1 MFSSLRLSQQLY
13 YSFGAVILLLM
24 VVTVAGYR
32 GLTQGFDN
40 FTEYRLLARSSNAA
54 SEAEAT
60 LLRAR
65 VDVLK
70 YLKTP
75 EDKVYQSFQ
84 SNMAEL
90 NKGFAKAKEL
100 ELDAARDRLL
110 AQADEL
116 VKNYAST
123 FEAVTRDFAARN
135 KVVLDVLD
143 PTGLGMREKVTDII
157 TALYQEGDS
166 EGLFV
171 AARSQEKLMLA
182 RLYASKFLISNKED
196 DYQRALQELS
206 ALDGTLNGLK
216 NTESAAVIAD
226 KVQSIDEGRAKYR
239 DALKEVY
246 SIIQGRNKRIN
257 EGLNV
262 IGPKV
267 AGVLDD
273 YNKAIQQQQDALGPH
288 AQQES
293 EAAINTVIVVSIAA
307 LLLAIWLAITVVRA
321 IRRPVG
327 GEPREM
333 ASIARE
339 IAGGNLGQNF
349 QAQGSTGIYAAM
361 AEMNDNLRRIISEL
375 TEASRSLGES
385 SSGML
390 GVTEE
395 SRVNSESQA
404 DQLAQTASA
413 MQEMTH
419 TVDDIA
425 QNAQRASE
433 MASEADHHAQDG
445 MGVVEDTRRSIMAL
459 VDNITDVSGIIE
471 NLEKETENVGS
482 ILGVIRGIAEQTN
495 LLALN
500 AAIEAARAGEQ
511 GRGFA
516 VVADEVRNLASR
528 TQNSTEEIQALIG
541 RLQAESRR
549 SVESMRVNVTEA
561 TQTSEK
567 ANKAIAALGAIA
579 DSVMAIRDMNH
590 QIAVAAEEQATVV
603 NTINLSVE
611 EISVLARKNA
621 EGSEQVQSSANGIN
635 GISRKL
641 SGIVGR
647 FKL

>member
-13 YSFGAVILLLM
+13 YSFGVVIVLLL

-32 GLTQGFDN
+32 GLTEGFKN
-40 FTEYRLLARSSNAA
+40 FTEYRLLASSSNAA
-54 SEAEAT
+54 SEAETT
-60 LLRAR
+60 LLRAQ
-65 VDVLK
+65 VDVFR
-70 YLKTP
+70 YLNTP
-75 EDKVYQSFQ
+75 DNTTYQSFQ
-84 SNMAEL
+84 KNIAEL
-90 NKGFAKAKEL
+90 NQDITHAKEL
-100 ELDAARDRLL
+100 ELDAGRDSLL
-110 AQADEL
+110 AQADGL

-123 FEAVTRDFAARN
+123 FEAVTGDFAARDQ
-135 KVVLDVLD
+135 VVRDLLD
-143 PTGLGMREKVTDII
+143 PAGLSMRENVTDVI
-157 TALYQEGDS
+157 TAMYQEGDPD
-166 EGLFV
+166 GLFV

-182 RLYASKFLISNKED
+182 RLFASNFLISNREED
-196 DYQRALQELS
+196 YKRALQELS
-206 ALDGTLNGLK
+206 ALDGTINGLK
-216 NTESAAVIAD
+216 SVDSAAVIAD
-226 KVQSIDEGRAKYR
+226 KVKGIDTGRTQYR
-239 DALKEVY
+239 DALKAVY
-246 SIIQGRNKRIN
+246 GIIQNQNGRIN

-267 AGVLDD
+267 AAVLQE
-273 YNKAIQQQQDALGPH
+273 YNKAIEQQQDELGLY
-288 AQQES
+288 AQQKS
-293 EAAINTVIVVSIAA
+293 ENAIDTVVVVAIAA

-339 IAGGNLGQNF
+339 IAAGNLGQNF
-349 QAQGSTGIYAAM
+349 RREGSTGIYAAM
-361 AEMNDNLRRIISEL
+361 AEMNDNLRRIVSEL
-375 TEASRSLGES
+375 NDASRTLGDS

-390 GVTEE
+390 GVTQE
-395 SRVNSESQA
+395 SRRNSESQA
-404 DQLAQTASA
+404 DQLAHTASA

-425 QNAQRASE
+425 RNAQRASE
-433 MASEADHHAQDG
+433 MASEADHHAQEG
-445 MGVVEDTRRSIMAL
+445 MGVVEDTRRSIMVL
-459 VDNITDVSGIIE
+459 VDNIRDVSGIIE

-482 ILGVIRGIAEQTN
+482 ILDVIRGIAEQTN

-541 RLQAESRR
+541 RLQGESRR
-549 SVESMRVNVTEA
+549 SVESMKLSVTEA
-561 TQTSEK
+561 TQTSDK

-603 NTINLSVE
+603 STINISVE
-611 EISVLARKNA
+611 EISGLARMNA
-621 EGSEQVQSSANGIN
+621 QGSEQVQNSANGIS
-635 GISRKL
+635 GISSKL

>member
-13 YSFGAVILLLM
+13 YSFGVVIVLLL

-32 GLTQGFDN
+32 GLTDGFEN
-40 FTEYRLLARSSNAA
+40 FSEYGQLAKSSNAA

-65 VDVLK
+65 VDVLR
-70 YLKTP
+70 YLNTP
-75 EDKVYQSFQ
+75 DDAIYQSFQ
-84 SNMAEL
+84 KNIAEL
-90 NKGFAKAKEL
+90 NQDFTNAREL
-100 ELDAARDRLL
+100 ELDAGRDSLL
-110 AQADEL
+110 AQADGL
-116 VKNYAST
+116 VKSYAST
-123 FEAVTRDFAARN
+123 FKAVTGDFAARN
-135 KVVLDVLD
+135 QVVRDLLD
-143 PTGLGMREKVTDII
+143 PAGLRMRENVTDVI
-157 TALYQEGDS
+157 TAMYQEGDA
-166 EGLFV
+166 EGLFI

-182 RLYASKFLISNKED
+182 RLFAASFLISNREED
-196 DYQRALQELS
+196 YKRALQELS
-206 ALDGTLNGLK
+206 ALDGTINGLK
-216 NTESAAVIAD
+216 SVDSASVIAD
-226 KVQSIDEGRAKYR
+226 KVQGIDEGRIQYR
-239 DALKEVY
+239 DALKAVFG
-246 SIIQGRNKRIN
+246 IIQDQNKRIN

-262 IGPKV
+262 IGPNV
-267 AGVLDD
+267 AGVLEE
-273 YNKAIQQQQDALGPH
+273 YNKAIEQQQDELGLH
-288 AQQES
+288 TQQER
-293 EAAINTVIVVSIAA
+293 ENAIDTVVVVAIAA
-307 LLLAIWLAITVVRA
+307 LLLAIWLAITVVRG

-349 QAQGSTGIYAAM
+349 QREGSTGIYAAM
-361 AEMNDNLRRIISEL
+361 AEMNDNLRRIVSEL
-375 TEASRSLGES
+375 TDASRTLGES

-390 GVTEE
+390 GVTQE

-404 DQLAQTASA
+404 DQLVHTASA

-425 QNAQRASE
+425 RNAQRASE

-445 MGVVEDTRRSIMAL
+445 MGIVEDTRRSIMVL
-459 VDNITDVSGIIE
+459 VDNIRDVSGIIE
-471 NLEKETENVGS
+471 NLEKETENVGA

-528 TQNSTEEIQALIG
+528 TQNSTAEIQALIG

-549 SVESMRVNVTEA
+549 SVESMRLSVTEA
-561 TQTSEK
+561 TQTSDK

-590 QIAVAAEEQATVV
+590 QIAVAAEEQTTVV

-611 EISVLARKNA
+611 EISALARKNA
-621 EGSEQVQSSANGIN
+621 QGSEQVQNSANGIS
-635 GISRKL
+635 GISSKL

-647 FKL
+647 FRL

>member
-84 SNMAEL
+84 TNMAEL

-135 KVVLDVLD
+135 KVVHDVLD

-166 EGLFV
+166 EGLFI

-206 ALDGTLNGLK
+206 ALDGTVDGLK

-246 SIIQGRNKRIN
+246 GIIQGRNKRIN

-267 AGVLDD
+267 AGVLDE
-273 YNKAIQQQQDALGPH
+273 YNKAIQQQQDELGPH

-339 IAGGNLGQNF
+339 IAAGNLGQNF
-349 QAQGSTGIYAAM
+349 QTQGSTGIYAAM
-361 AEMNDNLRRIISEL
+361 AEMNDNLRRIVSEL
-375 TEASRSLGES
+375 TEASRTLGES

-404 DQLAQTASA
+404 DQLAHTASA

-528 TQNSTEEIQALIG
+528 TQNSTEEIQSLIG

-635 GISRKL
+635 GISSKL